1 MAWNIGDTLKD
12 GKYTIRE
19 VLGKGGFG
27 ITYCVRDENG
37 RQFAL
42 KTLNDEAIAEPNF
55 AKLHEDFMN
64 EALRLA
70 KFNHPHIVKVYKL
83 LQETVRKNNFFS
95 SISLCCI
102 LMEYIE
108 GTTLEK
114 LVEKRGAIPE
124 AEAVRYIQQIGEAL
138 TVIHSEGLLHRDV
151 KPSNIILRATNSE
164 AVLIDFG
171 IARDFTATLS
181 LHTIL
186 GTPCYG
192 APEQFDPTIAQP
204 KEYTDVYA
212 LAATLYN
219 LVTGTLPTAA
229 VFRGMNAPLK
239 PVKQIVPSLSDNLHN
254 AIVRGMKLLPQKRPQ
269 SVQSWLKLLDTSPVI
284 PTLPQLKI
292 PRVTPVFNIPSP
304 PQIPIPA
311 PALSADDLSSDKG
324 VDYRKLRDLLKA
336 GNWREADRETVR
348 VMLKVAGREK
358 EGRLGVEHM
367 KNFSCTDLRTI
378 DQLWVKYSNGKFGF
392 SVQKRIWESVGGKP
406 GKWDYEIYK
415 KFGDRVGWKKYD
427 NWKSYS
433 DPTFSHNAPAGHLPR
448 RGWWGRGVRVWGGMI
463 GGILCLFS
471 RVETCEL

>member
-1 MAWNIGDTLKD
+1 MAWNRGDTLKD

-27 ITYCVRDENG
+27 ITYRVRDENG

-42 KTLNDEAIAEPNF
+42 KTLNDDAIAQPNF

-124 AEAVRYIQQIGEAL
+124 VEAVRYIKQIGEAL
-138 TVIHSEGLLHRDV
+138 TAIHREGLLHRDV

-171 IARDFTATLS
+171 IARDFTPTHS
-181 LHTIL
+181 PHTIS
-186 GTPCYG
+186 GTLCYG

-212 LAATLYN
+212 LAATLYH

-229 VFRGMNAPLK
+229 LWRAMNVPLK

-254 AIVRGMKLLPQKRPQ
+254 AIVRGMELLPQKRPQ
-269 SVQSWLKLLDTSPVI
+269 SVQSWLKLLDTSPII
-284 PTLPQLKI
+284 PTPPQPKI

-304 PQIPIPA
+304 RQTPIPA
-311 PALSADDLSSDKG
+311 PALPADDLSSDKG

-336 GNWREADRETVR
+336 GNWREADEETAR

-358 EGRLGVEHM
+358 EGWLDDEHIE
-367 KNFSCTDLRTI
+367 NFPCTDLRTI
-378 DQLWVKYSNGKFGF
+378 DRLWVKYSNGRFGF

-406 GKWDYEIYK
+406 GKWEKEIYK
-415 KFGDRVGWKKYD
+415 KFCVRVGWWRVVLREDTRKKYD
-427 NWKSYS
+427 
-433 DPTFSHNAPAGHLPR
+433 DLTFSLNAPLGHLPVK
-448 RGWWGRGVRVWGGMI
+448 GRWEVGVSS
-463 GGILCLFS
+463 LAS
-471 RVETCEL
+471 RLVNCNL